1 MKPKMIRFLQCN
13 LNRSPAAHD
22 LLSKTCLENKVGV
35 LLISEPNKK
44 SIEGAE
50 WLKDERSDSAIKII
64 DPNIRIKETGKG
76 KGFVWVAIESC
87 VIISCYISPNVSFQ
101 VFQGFWYSI
110 QTVIQSLNYRKFI
123 VAGDVNS
130 KSFQWGSSTEDERG
144 TALAEWLA
152 EVDFVIL
159 NTGSNPTF
167 IRGNTSSVIDI
178 TACSRLLERKIINW
192 WVSNQENLSDH
203 QYIFFDLQR
212 EAPITNAAPVKQYRW
227 KYDGNKSDTFKK
239 LIEKKIQEKSIDP
252 IACVKA
258 LQEACDDIFGRKGKG
273 GERRGV
279 YWWNKDIAEKRKEC
293 HVQRRKLVRTNRK
306 RGVTEEERKKL
317 RENYYKAKKELRIEI
332 NNSKKRKWDKLC
344 EDLNSNVFGDAYKIV
359 RKKFKIL
366 PSIKLTSEEKFEI
379 ARTLFPQDQPATWEN
394 ITVAENEVPL
404 FTLEEIGDAFYNV
417 RPKKSPGP
425 DGLISEVVRSFFEAA
440 PKYCQKLFNSLLVT
454 GTFPE
459 VWKRADLV
467 LIEKGKR
474 DAEGKMTYRPIC
486 LLDTLGKVMEYL
498 LRTRLSQE
506 IKEKG
511 DLSPEQYGFRE
522 GRSTVDAIRRVMEVG
537 KEAKRK
543 GKLCGISLLDVRNAF
558 NSMPWRGIMDEL
570 KNRKISSYLIKILG
584 SYFQDRE
591 LKVDGDNKMALTC
604 GVPQGSLIGPLVWNV
619 YYDTVLRLGLPPNT
633 MAVAYADDLAIVTS
647 GKSKEE
653 LETVMNAA
661 IASVVKWMK
670 DHKLCVAPEKTEV
683 VLLASKRACK
693 EISVVVENMI
703 VTSSPS
709 AKYLGVVLD
718 TDLKMVKHTRT
729 AVEKAEKV
737 AVSLD
742 RLMPNVKG
750 LTNAKRRILSSV
762 VYSTLLYGAPAW
774 GPIIRWKKY
783 VNLLERVQRKVM
795 LKLCRSYRTS
805 STPALQVLSGTLPI
819 EMMIEERM
827 EMYDLRKSAM
837 EDEMERREKIKDLKE
852 ELLVKWQLKWEG
864 EHTRG
869 QWTKRL
875 IPSIHTWISRTHGEL
890 SYHLSQ
896 FFTGHGKFGS
906 YLHKMRKVRTSKCNY
921 CDSIDTPE
929 HTFFFC
935 PRFAQNH
942 QSCNRHIGVI
952 LTPDNIVGKMLEG
965 QEEWNKINRMITEIL
980 KIKEKDGRR
989 PYNTT
994 SS

>member
-1 MKPKMIRFLQCN
+1 
-13 LNRSPAAHD
+13 
-22 LLSKTCLENKVGV
+22 
-35 LLISEPNKK
+35 
-44 SIEGAE
+44 
-50 WLKDERSDSAIKII
+50 
-64 DPNIRIKETGKG
+64 
-76 KGFVWVAIESC
+76 
-87 VIISCYISPNVSFQ
+87 
-101 VFQGFWYSI
+101 
-110 QTVIQSLNYRKFI
+110 
-123 VAGDVNS
+123 
-130 KSFQWGSSTEDERG
+130 
-144 TALAEWLA
+144 
-152 EVDFVIL
+152 
-159 NTGSNPTF
+159 
-167 IRGNTSSVIDI
+167 
-178 TACSRLLERKIINW
+178 
-192 WVSNQENLSDH
+192 
-203 QYIFFDLQR
+203 
-212 EAPITNAAPVKQYRW
+212 
-227 KYDGNKSDTFKK
+227 
-239 LIEKKIQEKSIDP
+239 
-252 IACVKA
+252 
-258 LQEACDDIFGRKGKG
+258 
-273 GERRGV
+273 
-279 YWWNKDIAEKRKEC
+279 
-293 HVQRRKLVRTNRK
+293 
-306 RGVTEEERKKL
+306 
-317 RENYYKAKKELRIEI
+317 
-332 NNSKKRKWDKLC
+332 
-344 EDLNSNVFGDAYKIV
+344 
-359 RKKFKIL
+359 
-366 PSIKLTSEEKFEI
+366 
-379 ARTLFPQDQPATWEN
+379 
-394 ITVAENEVPL
+394 
-404 FTLEEIGDAFYNV
+404 
-417 RPKKSPGP
+417 
-425 DGLISEVVRSFFEAA
+425 
-440 PKYCQKLFNSLLVT
+440 
-454 GTFPE
+454 
-459 VWKRADLV
+459 
-467 LIEKGKR
+467 
-474 DAEGKMTYRPIC
+474 
-486 LLDTLGKVMEYL
+486 
-498 LRTRLSQE
+498 
-506 IKEKG
+506 
-511 DLSPEQYGFRE
+511 
-522 GRSTVDAIRRVMEVG
+522 
-537 KEAKRK
+537 
-543 GKLCGISLLDVRNAF
+543 
-558 NSMPWRGIMDEL
+558 
-570 KNRKISSYLIKILG
+570 
-584 SYFQDRE
+584 
-591 LKVDGDNKMALTC
+591 
-604 GVPQGSLIGPLVWNV
+604 
-619 YYDTVLRLGLPPNT
+619 

-965 QEEWNKINRMITEIL
+965 QEEWNNINQMITEIL